1 MCGHDPA
8 DARRVPR
15 WPSLYIYGVS
25 IIYPMPPVI
34 TLDPDF

>member
-8 DARRVPR
+8 DARSVPR
-15 WPSLYIYGVS
+15 RPSLYIYGVS
-25 IIYPMPPVI
+25 TTYPMPPGI